1 MGQTFFISTMGC
13 QMNECDSDRVAQSFI
28 REGLSLADGPDLAD
42 IVLINTCTVRA
53 KPEQKAVSLLGRLSR
68 LKARRSKMVL
78 GLMGCM
84 AQQQGQHLMARFPQ
98 LDFVMGPREVGRI
111 LEILHRVT
119 QEGERVTALDLS
131 SGEYPCL
138 GADGYFLGRVSA
150 HVSIMEGCNNF
161 CTYCIVPYVRGREMS
176 RSPHDILGEVRSLI
190 SQGVKDIILLGQNVN
205 SYQWGG
211 ETDFP
216 SLLRQVSKVQGLW
229 RLRFTTSHPKDLSG
243 ELIHCFQEIGSLCPH
258 IHLPFQAGSNA
269 VLRLMNRRYTRD
281 EYIHLTDRLRD
292 AVPGMAITSDVM
304 VGFPGETQEDFEL
317 TLDLM
322 KRVRFDGLFSFAYSD
337 RKGTP
342 AESMKDKIDNP
353 EKSRRLRVLQAIQQK
368 ISLEINKTLQGT
380 RTEVLVEGPSKRGTQ
395 VSGRTASNKTINFD
409 CNINCIGKLVH
420 VKVTHGLVNS
430 LRGEMIHEA

>member
-13 QMNECDSDRVAQSFI
+13 QMNQCDSDRVAQSLI

-84 AQQQGQHLMARFPQ
+84 AQQQGQHLMGRFPQ
-98 LDFVMGPREVGRI
+98 LDFVIGPREVGRVFEV
-111 LEILHRVT
+111 LRRVT
-119 QEGERVTALDLS
+119 QEGARMTALDLS
-131 SGEYPCL
+131 SEEYPCFK
-138 GADGYFLGRVSA
+138 AEGYFRGRVSA

-176 RSPHDILGEVRSLI
+176 RSPHDIIGEVKSLI
-190 SQGVKDIILLGQNVN
+190 SQGVRDILLLGQNVN

-216 SLLRQVSKVQGLW
+216 SLLRLISRVQGLW

-243 ELIHCFQEIGSLCPH
+243 ELIHCFREIGNLCPH

-269 VLRLMNRRYTRD
+269 VLGRMNRRYTRD
-281 EYIHLTDRLRD
+281 EYVQLTDRLRE
-292 AVPGMAITSDVM
+292 AVPGIAITSDAI

-342 AESMKDKIDNP
+342 AESMTDKIGNQ
-353 EKSRRLRVLQAIQQK
+353 EKSRRLGVLQTLQK
-368 ISLEINKTLQGT
+368 NISLEMNRALEGT
-380 RTEVLVEGPSKRGTQ
+380 CAEVLVEGPSKRGTQ
-395 VSGRTASNKTINFD
+395 VSGRTASNKTINFE
-409 CNINCIGKLVH
+409 CNINYICRLVN
-420 VKVTHGLVNS
+420 VKITHGLVNS